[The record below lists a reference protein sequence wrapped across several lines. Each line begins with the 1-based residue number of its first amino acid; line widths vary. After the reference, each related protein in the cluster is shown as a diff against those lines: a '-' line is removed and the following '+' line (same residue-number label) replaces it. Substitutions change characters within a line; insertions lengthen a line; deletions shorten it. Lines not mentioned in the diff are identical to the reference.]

1 MRVGYLVV
9 AVICLSPCIVA
20 SLHAISKI
28 WGTWWLI
35 PVGMIAGVGI
45 VMAGIII
52 LTSGVQ
58 KT

>member
-1 MRVGYLVV
+1 MRVGYLIV

-28 WGTWWLI
+28 WGNGWQI
-35 PVGMIAGVGI
+35 PAGIIIGVGI

-52 LTSGVQ
+52 LTYGVQ

>member
-1 MRVGYLVV
+1 MRMGYLIV

-28 WGTWWLI
+28 GGNRLLI
-35 PVGMIAGVGI
+35 HVGLILFVGSI
-45 VMAGIII
+45 IAGIII